1 MYPDK
6 AIIEI
11 FRSGHWQAAGVLR
24 PDDFRQGYRGSSRF
38 EYLLDYA
45 VDNAGELLAPPAGL
59 SCRYPVDFVLHNEKC
74 WPAFILDLL
83 PSGHGRRQWLE
94 QLDLNDGPNADWP
107 LLLRGSAFP
116 VGNLR
121 VAEAVA
127 AKNPSHLVPTASG
140 ELVSASEHPG
150 FSRREIIERNEHF
163 VEYAFQLGI
172 YAAGGTDVQ
181 GVAPKMLLNEDLQ
194 GAWHAE
200 GVLPDKRIKAH
211 WLVKLPRG
219 RTVADQRVLKNEAA
233 YMSVAQ
239 ALGLR
244 VHGELEHASNSL
256 FIPRFDRR
264 VVAGSHVERY
274 GMESLCSL
282 AGVPEF
288 GAFIAHDT
296 LCRAISRYCAQPQ
309 RDLLEYIKRD
319 IVNVVM
325 GNKDNH
331 ARNTAVMRY
340 ENGRVVL
347 APLFDFAPMY
357 LDPEGIVR
365 VCRWEGD
372 VEQAGNPDWG
382 AVINGSRE
390 YLSDDAARRLRQ
402 FGQAVERLPETMR
415 QAGVDDDIIESRTR
429 SIQQHARQLRAL

>member
-1 MYPDK
+1 MYPGK
-6 AIIEI
+6 ATVEI
-11 FRSGHWQAAGVLR
+11 FRVGRWQAAGVFR
-24 PDDFRQGYRGSSRF
+24 PEDFRQGYRGSSRF

-45 VDNAGELLAPPAGL
+45 LDNAGESLAPAAGL
-59 SCRYPVDFVLHNEKC
+59 SCRYLVDFALHSENC

-83 PSGHGRRQWLE
+83 PSGYGRQKWLE
-94 QLDLNDGPNADWP
+94 QLDLDDGRTADWP
-107 LLLRGSAFP
+107 LLIRGTAFP

-127 AKNPSHLVPTASG
+127 AKNPSHQVPTTTG
-140 ELVSASEHPG
+140 ELVPANEHPG
-150 FSRREIIERNEHF
+150 YSRREIVERNEHF

-200 GVLPDKRIKAH
+200 GVLPDNRVKAH

-219 RTVADQRVLKNEAA
+219 RTVADQCVLKNEAA

-239 ALGLR
+239 ALGLH
-244 VHGELEHASNSL
+244 VHGELEHAGNSL

-282 AGVPEF
+282 AGISEF
-288 GAFIAHDT
+288 GAFIAHNA
-296 LCRAISRYCAQPQ
+296 LCRAIIRYCAEPQ

-319 IVNVVM
+319 IANVVL

-357 LDPEGIVR
+357 LDPEGIAR

-372 VEQAGNPDWG
+372 AEQAGNPDWG
-382 AVINGSRE
+382 AVINGLRE
-390 YLSDDAARRLRQ
+390 YLPDATERLRQ

-415 QAGVDDDIIESRTR
+415 QAGVDEKIIENRAR
-429 SIQQHARQLRAL
+429 SIQSHARQLLAL